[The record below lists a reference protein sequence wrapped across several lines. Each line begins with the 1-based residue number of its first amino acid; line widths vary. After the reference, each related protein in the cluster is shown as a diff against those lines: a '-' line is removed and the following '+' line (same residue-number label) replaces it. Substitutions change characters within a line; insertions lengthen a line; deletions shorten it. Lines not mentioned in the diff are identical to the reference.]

1 MGKSYFKFVERFYG
15 YGLSP
20 SSYIAC
26 TSNEYSFNNN
36 KKLYQ
41 VYNFPSFKF
50 ILKNNNTKKEQQKF
64 INAKFGAFCKHKSV
78 RSSVSQSLLSVELL
92 LMNKLFK
99 KISRWLNLH
108 IHINVQFMITI

>member
-15 YGLSP
+15 YGLAP
-20 SSYIAC
+20 SSYIPC
-26 TSNEYSFNNN
+26 TSNEYKFQIND
-36 KKLYQ
+36 KLHQ
-41 VYNFPSFKF
+41 VYNFPSLKF
-50 ILKNNNTKKEQQKF
+50 ILKNNNAKKQKF
-64 INAKFGAFCKHKSV
+64 INGKFGAFCKQKSV
-78 RSSVSQSLLSVELL
+78 RPSVSQSFLSAELL

>member
-1 MGKSYFKFVERFYG
+1 MGKSYFKFFERFYG

-26 TSNEYSFNNN
+26 TSNEYSFQK

-64 INAKFGAFCKHKSV
+64 INAKFGAFSKHKSV
-78 RSSVSQSLLSVELL
+78 RPSVSQSLLSVELL

-99 KISRWLNLH
+99 KISRDG
-108 IHINVQFMITI
+108 